1 MFDKIMI
8 GKNLEL
14 IIKRWGMKQQ
24 GFADLFPNMNRFKI
38 SSYVNGTSRPSVEF
52 MIILKRLTGL
62 EIELMYLGELDQT
75 EVPPAPLTTQVF
87 EDLKNKYQNKE
98 YRAPQTLPE
107 LFERVTNME
116 KQMEKMK
123 EEIEVLQEK

>member
-8 GKNLEL
+8 GKNIEL

-24 GFADLFPNMNRFKI
+24 GFADLFPNMNRFKV

-62 EIELMYLGELDQT
+62 EIELLYLGEL
-75 EVPPAPLTTQVF
+75 EPAEIPPSPLAANVF
-87 EDLKNKYQNKE
+87 EELTNKYQKE

-116 KQMEKMK
+116 KVMEKMK
-123 EEIEVLQEK
+123 RDIEVLQEK